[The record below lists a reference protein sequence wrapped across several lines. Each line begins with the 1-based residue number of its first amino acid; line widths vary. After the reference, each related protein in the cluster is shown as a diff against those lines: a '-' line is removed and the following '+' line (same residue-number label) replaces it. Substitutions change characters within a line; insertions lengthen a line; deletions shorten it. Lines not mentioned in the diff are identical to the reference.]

1 MTTIILDIGF
11 DCMGEISEGVAEVYA
26 KEVEQCIESEYPD
39 ALVSVYV
46 DFCGFGGLSVISD
59 SYDEQDE
66 IRERVNYIGRD
77 VWDNG
82 SWHNAA

>member
-11 DCMGEISEGVAEVYA
+11 DCVGEISEEVAGVYVAEV
-26 KEVEQCIESEYPD
+26 EQRIESEYPD

-46 DFCGFGGLSVISD
+46 DVCGFGGLSVIAD
-59 SYDEQDE
+59 SCDEQDE

-82 SWHNAA
+82 FWRNAA